1 MHISLE
7 VSFSSTRGAGGF
19 SISPRIG
26 FRAIVPA
33 NSEIFLVLFRAEK
46 SLKTRDVSGIIND
59 TQNALFGKILGGEGS
74 ISDALDNGNTI
85 LHVRFAWYISSF
97 PGSNNNLMKK
107 GGSKSL
113 NLH

>member
-19 SISPRIG
+19 SISPRLG

-33 NSEIFLVLFRAEK
+33 NSEIFLLLFRAEK
-46 SLKTRDVSGIIND
+46 SLKTRDVSGIINE
-59 TQNALFGKILGGEGS
+59 TQKALFGKILGGEGS

-85 LHVRFAWYISSF
+85 LHVRIYFQLSRFEQQFDEKRW
-97 PGSNNNLMKK
+97 L
-107 GGSKSL
+107 
-113 NLH
+113 